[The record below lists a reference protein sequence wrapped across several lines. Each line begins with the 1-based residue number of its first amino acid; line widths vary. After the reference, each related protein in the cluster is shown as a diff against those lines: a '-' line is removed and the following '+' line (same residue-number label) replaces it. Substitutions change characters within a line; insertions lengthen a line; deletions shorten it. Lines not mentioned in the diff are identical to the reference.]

1 MYLEKINRGLF
12 MTLKFVCPQVSGN
25 GGTETVLTA
34 VINHLVK
41 EKHKVQLILTNQP
54 TNKQW
59 LTTFNGDVVIKM
71 FQGHGRVNRAL
82 YLVHE
87 FMRSSGTDH
96 YIILGA
102 NLIKIAAAVRK
113 VFKKKYSITSW
124 IHYTLIGQTMFNP
137 RNLLLADNHW
147 AISSSIKEQLIEMGV
162 SPEKIEL
169 IFNPVEN
176 YDGPLNCPV
185 NDNELR
191 LVFVGHI
198 QLDKQKNLRELLD
211 AIAKYPGDI
220 HVDFLGATDDL
231 AECQQYAKQLGVT
244 EKLTWHSWT
253 SDPWRLV
260 IQKIH
265 PNAVILTSK
274 YEGLPMVFLEG
285 LMRGIP
291 CITARFPGY
300 SDIVTDGVNGE
311 SYPQGNITELVATL
325 KKLNAEQLDAK
336 SIAQTADKFNAVQ
349 YFKRVDRAVRHF
361 RGESNVKQ

>member
-1 MYLEKINRGLF
+1 
-12 MTLKFVCPQVSGN
+12 MTLKFICPQVSGN
-25 GGTETVLTA
+25 GGTETVLTT
-34 VINHLVK
+34 VINHLVR
-41 EKHKVQLILTNQP
+41 EKYKVQLILTNQP
-54 TNKQW
+54 ANKRW
-59 LTTFNGDVVIKM
+59 LATFDDDVIIKA
-71 FQGHGRVNRAL
+71 FQGNGRINKAL
-82 YLVHE
+82 YLMRE
-87 FMRSSGTDH
+87 FMCSSGTDH

-102 NLIKIAAAVRK
+102 NLIKIAAMVRQ
-113 VFKKKYSITSW
+113 VFRKNYSITSW
-124 IHYTLIGQTMFNP
+124 IHYSLVGQTMFNP

-162 SPEKIEL
+162 SPKKIEL
-169 IFNPVEN
+169 IFNPVED

-211 AIAKYPGDI
+211 AVAKYPNDI

-231 AECQQYAKQLGVT
+231 AECQQYAERLGIT
-244 EKLTWHSWT
+244 EKLTWHSWVP
-253 SDPWRLV
+253 DPWEIV
-260 IQKIH
+260 IQQIH
-265 PNAVILTSK
+265 PDAVILTSK

-300 SDIVTDGVNGE
+300 SDIVVDGINGE
-311 SYPQGNITELVATL
+311 SYPQGNIAELVATL

>member
-1 MYLEKINRGLF
+1 

-34 VINHLVK
+34 VINHLVRK
-41 EKHKVQLILTNQP
+41 KHKVQLILTNQP
-54 TNKQW
+54 TNKRW
-59 LTTFNGDVVIKM
+59 AATFDGDVVIKM
-71 FQGHGRVNRAL
+71 FQGHGRVNKAL

-87 FMRSSGTDH
+87 FMQGSETDH

-113 VFKKKYSITSW
+113 VFRKKYSITSW
-124 IHYTLIGQTMFNP
+124 IHYTLVGQTMFNP

-147 AISSSIKEQLIEMGV
+147 AISSSIKEQLIKMGV
-162 SPEKIEL
+162 LPEKVEL

-185 NDNELR
+185 NDNKLR

-211 AIAKYPGDI
+211 AVVRYPGEI

-231 AECQQYAKQLGVT
+231 AECQQYAKQLGIT
-244 EKLTWHSWT
+244 EKLTWHSWVP
-253 SDPWRLV
+253 DPWKLV
-260 IQKIH
+260 VQQIH
-265 PNAVILTSK
+265 PDAVVLTSK

-285 LMRGIP
+285 LVRGIP

-300 SDIVTDGVNGE
+300 DDIVTDGVNGE
-311 SYPQGNITELVATL
+311 SYPQGNTAVLISAL
-325 KKLNAEQLDAK
+325 KKLNAERLSPK
-336 SIAQTADKFNAVQ
+336 TIAQTADRFNAEQ
-349 YFKRVDRAVRHF
+349 YFKRVNYAVKKLVNN
-361 RGESNVKQ
+361 GGGLL